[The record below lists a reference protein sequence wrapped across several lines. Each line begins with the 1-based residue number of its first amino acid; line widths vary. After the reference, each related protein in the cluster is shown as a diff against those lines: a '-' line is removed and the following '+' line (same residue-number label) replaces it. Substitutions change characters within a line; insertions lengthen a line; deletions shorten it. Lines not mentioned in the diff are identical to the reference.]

1 MKLKTIKPATS
12 GSAAVAVSAAA
23 GSDLNALRV
32 FAAVADTG
40 GITAGAELL
49 GVSKARVSIELSRLE
64 ALLGVSLFT
73 RTTRRV
79 ALTDAGAALYATAVR
94 SLHSLQDALAQ
105 AQAGQGAAMLGGTL
119 RISATV
125 DHAAQSL
132 APIVAEFAALYPQ
145 LQIDL
150 RSSDRV
156 ADIVK
161 EGIDV
166 AIRMG
171 WLRDS
176 SLRATKLGEFEQHV
190 VASPAYLRRH
200 GTPTK
205 PEDLAAH
212 QWLALSVLPTPLT
225 WKFSGP
231 RAQQCTVRMNSRL
244 RCDSAAALRA
254 LSQAGAGIAALDAL
268 SAAKAQSEGTLVRL
282 LPKWKLPR
290 GGIHAV
296 YAPGRHVQAKVRAF
310 IDFYAAKLAASH

>member
-1 MKLKTIKPATS
+1 MKSKTIT
-12 GSAAVAVSAAA
+12 VAGGA
-23 GSDLNALRV
+23 GADLNALRV
-32 FAAVADTG
+32 FAAVADAG

-49 GVSKARVSIELSRLE
+49 GLSKARVSIELARLE
-64 ALLGVSLFT
+64 SVLGVSLFS

-79 ALTDAGAALYATAVR
+79 TLTDAGHALYAQAVP
-94 SLHSLQDALAQ
+94 SLRHLQDALAQ
-105 AQAGQGAAMLGGTL
+105 AQAGQGAAVLTGTL

-125 DHAAQSL
+125 DHASQAL
-132 APIVAEFAALYPQ
+132 APIVAEFAAQHPQ
-145 LQIDL
+145 LQVDL

-176 SLRATKLGEFEQHV
+176 TLRATRLGDFEQHV

-200 GTPTK
+200 GTPAR

-212 QWLALSVLPTPLT
+212 QWIALSVLPTPLT
-225 WKFSGP
+225 WKFTGP
-231 RAQQCTVRMNSRL
+231 RGQQRSVRMASRL
-244 RCDSAAALRA
+244 RSDSAAATRA
-254 LSQAGAGIAALDAL
+254 LLQAGAGISVLDSY
-268 SAAKAQSEGTLVRL
+268 SAGRAVQDGSLVRVM
-282 LPKWKLPR
+282 PQWQLPR

-296 YAPGRHVQAKVRAF
+296 YAPGPHVQAKVRAF
-310 IDFYAAKLAASH
+310 IDFYAQRLGA

>member
-1 MKLKTIKPATS
+1 M
-12 GSAAVAVSAAA
+12 
-23 GSDLNALRV
+23 
-32 FAAVADTG
+32 
-40 GITAGAELL
+40 
-49 GVSKARVSIELSRLE
+49 SIELSRLE

-79 ALTDAGAALYATAVR
+79 ALTEAGAALYANAVP

-105 AQAGQGAAMLGGTL
+105 AQAGQGEAVLRGTL

-132 APIVAEFAALYPQ
+132 APVVAEFAALHPQ

-156 ADIVK
+156 ADVVK

-176 SLRATKLGEFEQHV
+176 SLRATQLGEFEQYV
-190 VASPAYLRRH
+190 VAAPAYLRRH
-200 GTPTK
+200 GTPAK
-205 PEDLAAH
+205 PEDLAQH
-212 QWLALSVLPTPLT
+212 PWLALSVLPTPLT

-231 RAQQCTVRMNSRL
+231 RGQQRTVRMTSRL

-254 LSQAGAGIAALDAL
+254 LAQAGAGIAALDAL
-268 SAAKAQSEGTLVRL
+268 SAAKAESEGTLVRL
-282 LPKWKLPR
+282 LPQWKLPR